1 MACYFFLLIDLL
13 IYYKSMFMGFIFIFI
28 MLLCAFDILVWC
40 FKHWPMC
47 FLYLSISHFS
57 MSAAE
62 RRHMVYTSI
71 TMSDEGDWISDDF
84 PFDDDSTSA
93 TSHPMVSWYITMLMN
108 TKHAITSN
116 RLRLYGFVHGVWTWL
131 KTHIN

>member
-1 MACYFFLLIDLL
+1 MNCLLHFQLNYLFIFH
-13 IYYKSMFMGFIFIFI
+13 KSMIYR
-28 MLLCAFDILVWC
+28 
-40 FKHWPMC
+40 C
-47 FLYLSISHFS
+47 FLWFWCIGEVFLTLTTYVFYLSISHFS

-84 PFDDDSTSA
+84 PFDDDSASA
-93 TSHPMVSWYITMLMN
+93 TSHPMVSWYITMLLN

-116 RLRLYGFVHGVWTWL
+116 RLRLYGFVHGFWTWL